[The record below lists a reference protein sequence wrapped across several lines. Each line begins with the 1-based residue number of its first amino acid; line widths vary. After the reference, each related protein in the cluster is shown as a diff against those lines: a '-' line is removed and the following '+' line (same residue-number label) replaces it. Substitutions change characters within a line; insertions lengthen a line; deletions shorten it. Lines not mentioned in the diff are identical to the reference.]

1 MSWKELRYRWIK
13 RRIEKDKK
21 LLGYIG
27 NRIQNNRRKLTKLEN
42 EREMMVISD
51 G

>member
-1 MSWKELRYRWIK
+1 MSFKEWKYRRIK

-27 NRIQNNRRKLTKLEN
+27 NRIQRNIKKSRDMEN
-42 EREMMVISD
+42 SGSMMVIEE
-51 G
+51 